1 LLVQDRAASA
11 DNWPN
16 RPVTLLIPTAA
27 GGASDGLVR
36 VMTPRLGELL
46 GQTVVVENQGG
57 AGGMI
62 GAARVAK
69 ATPDGYLFVLGTSGT
84 HATNQSIYAKPLYD
98 AATDFTP
105 VGLIFEVPQV
115 LLVKKDLPVNNLQE
129 FIAYAK
135 TNEKSL
141 QFGSSGPGGSGHVGC
156 ALLNARI
163 GIDVTHVPYRGGA
176 PAITDMISGQVS
188 MMFGNM
194 PELLPQ
200 VEARKLRAVAFG
212 SSDRAPALPDVPTIA
227 ETVPGFSVSNW
238 FGLIVPARTSPQIV
252 ARLNTEAQKALD
264 APDVRER
271 LKMMGFQ
278 ILGGKP
284 EKFAATITADTAKWS
299 EVVKASGARID

>member
-1 LLVQDRAASA
+1 VAPVIEMTSVYNLLVI
-11 DNWPN
+11 NP
-16 RPVTLLIPTAA
+16 
-27 GGASDGLVR
+27 
-36 VMTPRLGELL
+36 
-46 GQTVVVENQGG
+46 
-57 AGGMI
+57 
-62 GAARVAK
+62 
-69 ATPDGYLFVLGTSGT
+69 
-84 HATNQSIYAKPLYD
+84 
-98 AATDFTP
+98 
-105 VGLIFEVPQV
+105 
-115 LLVKKDLPVNNLQE
+115 DLPVRS
-129 FIAYAK
+129 IADLIREAK
-135 TNEKSL
+135 ANPGKLS
-141 QFGSSGPGGSGHVGC
+141 FASAGNGSSQHLAGELFKKMTGVDM
-156 ALLNARI
+156 L
-163 GIDVTHVPYRGGA
+163 HVPYRGGA